1 MAVAYLHLTP
11 DQFGEMLPGEFYA
24 GINAFYRME
33 RDRQKFTAELFRMQT
48 ADLLNIQLKKKDRIK
63 PAQLWAFD
71 WDNEQEE
78 EKPVTT
84 EEIKRHNEEIM
95 KRFNGTE

>member
-1 MAVAYLHLTP
+1 
-11 DQFGEMLPGEFYA
+11 
-24 GINAFYRME
+24 
-33 RDRQKFTAELFRMQT
+33 
-48 ADLLNIQLKKKDRIK
+48 LLNIQLKKKDRLK